1 MDNKDIGDFFSDTQ
15 VSIWHNQSLREPQME
30 GYFAI
35 REHFSVSEEHC
46 YVQLPVGCGKTGL
59 MGLSPFGIA
68 KGRVLIIAPNLT
80 IRENI
85 RRELNVVNGGVK
97 PHINGEQRVAEATTC
112 RVERQGVE
120 SRQAAPRLLRCAPAL
135 RVTRRN
141 PLTQLA
147 FMAGSRLPAVN
158 DPLCEN
164 TVIQKVNPHIL
175 CSPLF
180 GAFGPP
186 STNVG
191 DPNCFYSKRGIFV
204 PRNGPYLSELK
215 TGANIH
221 DCDAAHIVVANIQ
234 QFAGARNRWYE
245 ALPTDYFDM
254 ILVDEGHHNVA
265 DTWTRLFAHF
275 EKAKVISFTA
285 TPVRA
290 DGQVV
295 SGTRV
300 YRFGYARSMIMGFIS
315 QIDAL
320 FVKPAEIHVHGRRAN
335 QDARNIRDH
344 ENARKGLVQPR
355 CRLVRGVQPQCGE
368 RLRATAPR
376 CTHARFA
383 ETDHRGRVLNSARY
397 ASSCA
402 VPGTPLC
409 QHD

>member
-1 MDNKDIGDFFSDTQ
+1 MDKRDIEHFFSDTE

-35 REHFSVSEEHC
+35 REHFNGSDEPC

-59 MGLSPFGIA
+59 MGLSPFGVA

-85 RRELNVVNGGVK
+85 RRELNV
-97 PHINGEQRVAEATTC
+97 
-112 RVERQGVE
+112 
-120 SRQAAPRLLRCAPAL
+120 
-135 RVTRRN
+135 
-141 PLTQLA
+141 
-147 FMAGSRLPAVN
+147 
-158 DPLCEN
+158 
-164 TVIQKVNPHIL
+164 
-175 CSPLF
+175 
-180 GAFGPP
+180 
-186 STNVG
+186 G
-191 DPNCFYSKRGIFV
+191 DPNCFYSKRGVFV

-221 DCDAAHIVVANIQ
+221 DCDAAHIVVANIH

-265 DTWTRLFAHF
+265 ETWTRLFAHF

-285 TPVRA
+285 TPMRA

-320 FVKPAEIHVHGRRAN
+320 FVKPTEITFTVEGETKTLGISEIMKMREK
-335 QDARNIRDH
+335 DWFS
-344 ENARKGLVQPR
+344 PR
-355 CRLVRGVQPQCGE
+355 CGLVRGVQPQCGE
-368 RLRATAPR
+368 RLGATALR
-376 CTHARFA
+376 CTQAPVRRDRSLQSPARF
-383 ETDHRGRVLNSARY
+383 
-397 ASSCA
+397 
-402 VPGTPLC
+402 GTPRRWLHC
-409 QHD
+409 TGNKVCGWKCCTAS